1 MRQTSTAPLIGWSRS
16 FPATPEQAGKARRF
30 LAAILD
36 GHPAD
41 DAILCLSELVTNA
54 TIHSRSQQP
63 GGRLTVHVQR
73 RGDHVRVEV
82 CDQGGPWTETAHED
96 GQTGPWLTHRRAAGP
111 QLGTNGKRGNRLGH
125 LVRAGVPVTVSAPPA
140 RWRRLPGCWSR
151 RPRSG
156 PAEGSQ
162 DRRLRADYYH
172 A

>member
-73 RGDHVRVEV
+73 RGDHVRVGV

-96 GQTGPWLTHRRAAGP
+96 GQTGRGLLIVE
-111 QLGTNGKRGNRLGH
+111 QLARSWGRTGNEETGW
-125 LVRAGVPVTVSAPPA
+125 VTWFELECP
-140 RWRRLPGCWSR
+140 
-151 RPRSG
+151 
-156 PAEGSQ
+156 
-162 DRRLRADYYH
+162 
-172 A
+172 